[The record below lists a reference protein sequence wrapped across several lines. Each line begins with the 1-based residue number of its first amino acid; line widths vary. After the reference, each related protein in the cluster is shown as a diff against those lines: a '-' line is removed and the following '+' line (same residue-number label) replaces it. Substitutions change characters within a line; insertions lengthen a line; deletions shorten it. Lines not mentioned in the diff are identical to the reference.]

1 MIIIIKLDRVLLLKG
16 DWPDNKYTCRIAGKQ
31 GGGKDC
37 ATYRITVDN
46 FFNALIEALDYDVD
60 VSEYQSDTS
69 FLAPTR
75 SPVSHFVRVSV
86 RPGQTCLKVSI
97 FILEQSGSVSGQS
110 KVSLRSV

>member
-16 DWPDNKYTCRIAGKQ
+16 AWPDNKYTCRIAGKQ

-46 FFNALIEALDYDVD
+46 FFNALIEALDYDID

-69 FLAPTR
+69 FFRGVARYFYFR
-75 SPVSHFVRVSV
+75 S
-86 RPGQTCLKVSI
+86 
-97 FILEQSGSVSGQS
+97 ILMRRYFDTFASEV
-110 KVSLRSV
+110 